1 MPVVSLVAVAV
12 NKLILL
18 HMFEKIEILLRQ
30 LVNNFDEIPAE
41 RKVILQKLSVY
52 VKEKMLANE
61 EINLVYICTHNSRRS
76 HFGQVAAA
84 VAASYFKI
92 NNVHCFSGGTQ
103 VTAFNTNAINAL
115 KKLGFE
121 INTKESDCK
130 NPLYQVAYSNTQFEK
145 CFSKLY
151 DDESNPKDNFAAI
164 MTCSDAE
171 QNCPFIAGAKIRI
184 GTTYNDPKEA
194 DNTKEV
200 NKVYVERFKQITT
213 ETLYAFSLATHQ

>member
-1 MPVVSLVAVAV
+1 
-12 NKLILL
+12 
-18 HMFEKIEILLRQ
+18 MFEKIETLLRQ

-84 VAASYFKI
+84 IAASYFKI
-92 NNVHCFSGGTQ
+92 KNVHSFSGGTQ

-121 INTKESDCK
+121 INTKESDPK

-171 QNCPFIAGAKIRI
+171 QNCPFIAGAKTRI

-194 DNTKEV
+194 DNTREV

-213 ETLYAFSLATHQ
+213 ETLFAFSLVTNH